1 MQEKES
7 GIHEIDLQCDCQ
19 NWIGVYMDVREFF
32 GRLAGVL
39 GIGKYCA
46 RRRSERIEQHVV
58 EEKNEIQ
65 NLKSEIQ
72 NMKFEIQNM
81 KSEFEKMNALFER
94 MDVKLSDAIKLNLKD

>member
-1 MQEKES
+1 
-7 GIHEIDLQCDCQ
+7 
-19 NWIGVYMDVREFF
+19 MDVREFF

-39 GIGKYCA
+39 GIGNYCA

-65 NLKSEIQ
+65 NLKS
-72 NMKFEIQNM
+72 EIQNM

>member
-1 MQEKES
+1 
-7 GIHEIDLQCDCQ
+7 
-19 NWIGVYMDVREFF
+19 MDVREFF

-65 NLKSEIQ
+65 NLK
-72 NMKFEIQNM
+72 FEIQNM